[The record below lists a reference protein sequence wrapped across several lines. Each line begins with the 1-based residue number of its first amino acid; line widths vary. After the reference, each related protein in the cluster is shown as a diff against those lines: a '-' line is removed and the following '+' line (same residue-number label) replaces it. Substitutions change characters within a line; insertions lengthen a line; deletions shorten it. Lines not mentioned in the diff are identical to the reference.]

1 MGRSIMRGTAHL
13 TWMYISRL
21 EGRDMGLGP
30 LGPSRTHAAASTA
43 FAAALEGHG
52 RSQQIGVGQEDDLLS
67 QRPAKCRP
75 HRQHR
80 PQSTD
85 LQGFRADGTIMQYRP
100 PVDRYRVR
108 ASAARLS
115 NA

>member
-52 RSQQIGVGQEDDLLS
+52 RSQQIRGRPGDDLLS
-67 QRPAKCRP
+67 QSPAKYRP
-75 HRQHR
+75 HRSQSADFQDFLAGGIVVAYR
-80 PQSTD
+80 PQTVGCRPF
-85 LQGFRADGTIMQYRP
+85 LQ
-100 PVDRYRVR
+100 
-108 ASAARLS
+108 
-115 NA
+115 